1 MKKIKNPPHISIV
14 TETYAPEINGVSNTL
29 GYLVKELVSEGCELQ
44 VIRPKQQES
53 DAGVIYDNVEHVTVK
68 GMPLP
73 GYPELKFG
81 LPAKKLIVEQWQTKR
96 PHMVY
101 VATEGPLGWSAVSA
115 ANKLGVPVYSGFH
128 TNFQNY
134 SQYYGAG
141 WMRRIIMLYL
151 KAFHNRTLGT
161 MVATPKMQDLLAD
174 SGFDNVS
181 VLGRGVDEKR
191 FSPCHR
197 NRKLRASWGL
207 SDNDLA
213 VIYVGRIAPEKNLNL
228 AISCYQRLATMNPK
242 TRFIL
247 VGDGPMKKALK
258 QKYKHFIFCGKK
270 TGEAL
275 SQHYASG
282 DIFLFPS
289 KTDTF
294 GNVVTEAMASGLGV
308 VSFNDASAAAL
319 IDHQIN
325 GMKADLDDDEQ
336 FTRHALSLVNQPTLL
351 NEIRQQARTTALTL
365 SWSQI
370 AQQLLSITQ
379 PSLRIGQTN
388 EYAKCF

>member
-1 MKKIKNPPHISIV
+1 MNTIKDRPHISFV

-29 GYLVKELVSEGCELQ
+29 GYLVKELLSEGYDLQ
-44 VIRPKQQES
+44 VIRPKQHEK
-53 DAGVIYDNVEHVTVK
+53 DTGEAYGNVEHITVK
-68 GMPLP
+68 GFPLP

-81 LPAKKLIVEQWQTKR
+81 LPTKKRIVQQWQKKR

-115 ANKLGVPVYSGFH
+115 ANKLGIPVYSGFH
-128 TNFQNY
+128 TNFQTY

-141 WMRRIIMLYL
+141 WMQRIIMFYL
-151 KAFHNRTLGT
+151 KAFHNRTVGT
-161 MVATPKMQDLLAD
+161 MVATPKMQDLLVD
-174 SGFDNVS
+174 NGFDNVS
-181 VLGRGVDEKR
+181 ILGRGVDEKR
-191 FSPCHR
+191 FSPCYR
-197 NRKLRASWGL
+197 SRPLRASWGL
-207 SDNDLA
+207 SDDDLA
-213 VIYVGRIAPEKNLNL
+213 VIYVGRIAPEKNLSL

-247 VGDGPMKKALK
+247 VGDGPMKKTLE

-270 TGEAL
+270 TGEDL
-275 SQHYASG
+275 STHYASG

-308 VSFNDASAAAL
+308 VSFNDASASAL

-351 NEIRQQARTTALTL
+351 NEIRQQARTTALSVTC
-365 SWSQI
+365 SDRPTISTRS
-370 AQQLLSITQ
+370 ASSAST
-379 PSLRIGQTN
+379 SRAAS
-388 EYAKCF
+388 AKA